1 MNENFVNDILNNEEL
16 KEKIMETQSEEEYL
30 ELLKEYFKPLK
41 EDNNIQKSM
50 VAEINDDNLDKVS
63 GGANPFEVIYEH
75 TFTVL
80 FCPCGHHEHR
90 QGYWLAMDVECPKCH
105 KETLHGKHVYFA

>member
-1 MNENFVNDILNNEEL
+1 MNENFINDILNNEEL
-16 KEKIMETQSEEEYL
+16 KEKITKTQSKEEFL
-30 ELLKEYFKPLK
+30 ELLKEHSKPLK
-41 EDNNIQKSM
+41 EDNDNQGSKVIEM
-50 VAEINDDNLDKVS
+50 NDDSLDKVS

-80 FCPCGHHEHR
+80 LCPCGHHEHR
-90 QGYWLAMDVECPKCH
+90 QGYWLTMDVECPKCH